1 MSPRIDRRDWLGG
14 SLASGLFAATTCI
27 KPAAANPKP
36 HDKLRLA
43 AIGVGNRG
51 FDNYLALADE
61 EVVAVCDVDER
72 FFGPVKDSRPDVA
85 TFADWREL
93 LARDDLDLDGLV
105 ISTPDHTHA
114 PIALAALRRGLH
126 VY

>member
-72 FFGPVKDSRPDVA
+72 YFRPVKDSRPDVA

-114 PIALAALRRGLH
+114 PIALAALRRG
-126 VY
+126 